1 MPINK
6 CRVCNHKFF
15 KKPLLRYENMP
26 KSAQFLPTKDM
37 LKNDKGITLEIYQCS
52 GCGLVQ
58 LRNNPVF
65 YYKKVIRSAGISE
78 EMKNFRQKQFLGFV
92 KKFSLFGKKAIEI
105 GCGYG
110 EYLEIIRQS
119 GLKAYGLEYSEEAVR
134 HCRKKGLKVFKGFI
148 EDDNYKIK
156 NSPFDVFFILNFLE
170 HLPQPN
176 SVLGGIYNNLADEAV
191 GIVEVPNFDMILK
204 NKLFSEFIID
214 HLFYFTKQTLTT
226 TLMLNGFEVIDC
238 KEIWYDYIISATVK
252 KRKKLDLSYFYQQ
265 QKKLKDEIERYL
277 KRFKKVAIWGAGHQA
292 LTVISLLNLS
302 GKIKY
307 IVDSAKFKQ
316 NKFSPAT
323 HIPIVSPDRLIQDP
337 VEAVIVMAGSY
348 SDEVAKIILKK
359 FDKNIK
365 VSILKKYKLEFYK

>member
-265 QKKLKDEIERYL
+265 QKKLKDEIEKYL
-277 KRFKKVAIWGAGHQA
+277 KRFRKVAIWGAGHQA
-292 LTVISLLNLS
+292 LAIISLLNLS

-323 HIPIVSPDRLIQDP
+323 HIPIVSPDRLTQDP

-348 SDEVAKIILKK
+348 SDEVAKIICGR

-365 VSILKKYKLEFYK
+365 VSILRDYGLQEI